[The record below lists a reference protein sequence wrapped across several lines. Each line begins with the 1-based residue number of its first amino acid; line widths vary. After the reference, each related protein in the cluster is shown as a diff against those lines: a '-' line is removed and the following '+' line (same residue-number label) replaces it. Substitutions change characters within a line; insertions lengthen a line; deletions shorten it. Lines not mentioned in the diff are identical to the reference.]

1 MDPSIE
7 HLKAS
12 DGSANASLAT
22 VQSTR
27 SGGASTISVD
37 TVSGIPDFFCA
48 SMGTPHT
55 FTDPITSETITVID
69 ESTAVDFAGH
79 VDGTNLEIDDIAPGY
94 TDGGSEVGDIII
106 IRPTTQYADNL
117 AAILG
122 AAHRNDGELNA
133 TVIYDAN
140 DNEVAEFESVTSAV
154 NNIGFVNAATGN
166 PAIIKAK
173 GGDTNIG
180 IELTPKG
187 TGDITKNGNNIDWW
201 EEIGRTTLGSAGDTI
216 DVTSLPARKFIKI
229 IFSAVATG
237 GTLVTALTFNNDTG
251 SNYTSRY
258 SDNGAADSTVTSGT
272 SIVFRL
278 GTVPSGGN
286 TFNCA
291 ELSNIS
297 SVEKVG
303 SYFCVGTVTATGA
316 GTAPSRLEG
325 AFKWANTSNQ
335 ISSVKVTNS
344 GTGDFAI
351 GSVVVVLGH
360 D

>member
-1 MDPSIE
+1 MLYHYDMDPSIE

-122 AAHRNDGELNA
+122 VAHRNDGELNA

-187 TGDITKNGNNIDWW
+187 TGEVTINGNPIQA
-201 EEIGRTTLGSAGDTI
+201 EAVAFLVRRTTSQTI
-216 DVTSLPARKFIKI
+216 ST
-229 IFSAVATG
+229 
-237 GTLVTALTFNNDTG
+237 
-251 SNYTSRY
+251 
-258 SDNGAADSTVTSGT
+258 STVTKIQFATEVYDEGSDYDSSTNYQFTAPYDGIYHFNANTQLDAMGSESYIYLYVDNALYLGGHGVWTSVATDDEFT
-272 SIVFRL
+272 SISADVKLTAGQVVDVRL
-278 GTVPSGGN
+278 WHNAGANRTLLGDSSYRVWFSGHLIAR
-286 TFNCA
+286 T
-291 ELSNIS
+291 
-297 SVEKVG
+297 
-303 SYFCVGTVTATGA
+303 
-316 GTAPSRLEG
+316 
-325 AFKWANTSNQ
+325 
-335 ISSVKVTNS
+335 
-344 GTGDFAI
+344 
-351 GSVVVVLGH
+351 
-360 D
+360 